1 VERAGGYAAAIVTA
15 GAVAR
20 PATRVTVRPVASAT
34 EREAFIDLPWRI
46 YAGDPAWVPPLR
58 REVHRFIN
66 PAEHPFYRHG
76 AAVPMLARDGDEV
89 VGRILVSD
97 DPHFNERHG
106 TNLGA
111 FGLFESFDDQ
121 RVAAALLD
129 AAAAWLRARGR
140 TGMLGPIEYSTNY
153 TCGLLVDGFDTPPR
167 LLMNHNP
174 PYYERLLTDAGLRP
188 VKDLY
193 AWWIDRAPDLR
204 PWLARAARIAARGV
218 TIRNIRKRDLA
229 AEIER
234 AKLVY
239 HEAWYQNWGFVK
251 MTDAEFDDLGKH
263 LAEIADERLLMMAEQ
278 DGEPV
283 GFSMALP
290 DVNEAFRAVGD
301 GRLLRWGLPIGLV
314 RLLIGMRRIRTF
326 RFFTLGVRP
335 GFQGRGIA
343 EALVLSTVD
352 AAIAAGYTGAE
363 MGWTLDDNTR
373 VNRVIQRSGADR
385 YKTYRIYEVAI

>member
-1 VERAGGYAAAIVTA
+1 
-15 GAVAR
+15 
-20 PATRVTVRPVASAT
+20 
-34 EREAFIDLPWRI
+34 
-46 YAGDPAWVPPLR
+46 
-58 REVHRFIN
+58 
-66 PAEHPFYRHG
+66 
-76 AAVPMLARDGDEV
+76 
-89 VGRILVSD
+89 
-97 DPHFNERHG
+97 
-106 TNLGA
+106 
-111 FGLFESFDDQ
+111 
-121 RVAAALLD
+121 
-129 AAAAWLRARGR
+129 
-140 TGMLGPIEYSTNY
+140 
-153 TCGLLVDGFDTPPR
+153 
-167 LLMNHNP
+167 MNHNP

-373 VNRVIQRSGADR
+373 VNRVIQRSGAVR